1 MAAID
6 LTTVANVRAWIPG
19 PSGTP
24 DAATLARQDAVLQA
38 AITAASLDF
47 LRRTGRGPKNWS
59 APTVTVPSGQT
70 IAITAPPGSP
80 ISTVST
86 LTLTASTNI
95 SGYTAVATSN
105 GQAVTASS
113 SQPAPVVGI
122 ATGGALAGSPLTV
135 QYEGPISDTSWEW
148 TFNQPIFIATNGVL
162 TQTAP
167 TAGYSQIIGYPINA
181 TSLLIDIQAPI
192 TLD

>member
-6 LTTVANVRAWIPG
+6 LTTVANVRAWIPA

-24 DAATLARQDAVLQA
+24 NAAVLAQQESILQA

-59 APTVTVPSGQT
+59 APTATVPSGQT
-70 IAITAPPGSP
+70 TPATPPPGSP
-80 ISTVST
+80 ISTVAT
-86 LTLTASTNI
+86 LNLTASTNI
-95 SGYTAVATSN
+95 SGLTAVATSN

-113 SQPAPVVGI
+113 SQAAPVVGI
-122 ATGGALAGSPLTV
+122 ATGGALAGADVTV
-135 QYEGPISDTSWEW
+135 QYEGPIADTSWNW

-167 TAGYSQIIGYPINA
+167 TEGYSQIIGYPINA
-181 TSLLIDIQAPI
+181 TSLLIDLQAPI
-192 TLD
+192 TL

>member
-6 LTTVANVRAWIPG
+6 LTTVANVRAWIPA
-19 PSGTP
+19 PAGTP
-24 DAATLARQDAVLQA
+24 SAAVLAQQDAILQA

-47 LRRTGRGPKNWS
+47 MRRTGRGPANWS

-70 IAITAPPGSP
+70 MPTAAPAGSP

-95 SGYTAVATSN
+95 SGLTAVATSS

-113 SQPAPVVGI
+113 STGAPVVGI
-122 ATGGALAGSPLTV
+122 ATGGALAGADVTV
-135 QYEGPISDTSWEW
+135 QYEGPISDTSWSW
-148 TFNQPIFIATNGVL
+148 AYNQPIFIAANGVL

-167 TAGYSQIIGYPINA
+167 TSGYSQIVGYPINA

-192 TLD
+192 TLN